1 VFSQNTEGQDNL
13 LNTWIIVNGANVTVN
28 DYLRSTAT
36 IAFLV
41 IKNDR
46 IIVEKYYPNEGN
58 TYEAGSVGTSFSV
71 GKSWIS
77 ALIGIAIGE
86 GKIRSVDEPITNYI
100 PELQNGRGL
109 ERITIKHLLN
119 MTSGIRF
126 EEGFSLD
133 SDLGRLY
140 TTSDILAFVRGLD
153 VATAPDLR
161 RFNYQSINTQLLG
174 IILARATQTSVT
186 QYLQDKIWTPIGMEF
201 DASWSLDR
209 VGGVEK
215 AFCCLNAR
223 ARDYAKFGRLFLNRG
238 NWQGRQIIPESWIT
252 ASSASDPASVFWYNN
267 QWWLPKEAP
276 NDPTTDFTALGVL
289 GQFIYIS
296 PNKNMIIVK
305 LSNDKV
311 AGDNPAMGPV
321 RQIAEQF

>member
-1 VFSQNTEGQDNL
+1 
-13 LNTWIIVNGANVTVN
+13 
-28 DYLRSTAT
+28 
-36 IAFLV
+36 
-41 IKNDR
+41 
-46 IIVEKYYPNEGN
+46 
-58 TYEAGSVGTSFSV
+58 
-71 GKSWIS
+71 
-77 ALIGIAIGE
+77 
-86 GKIRSVDEPITNYI
+86 
-100 PELQNGRGL
+100 
-109 ERITIKHLLN
+109 
-119 MTSGIRF
+119 MTSGIQF
-126 EEGFSLD
+126 EEGFTVD

-238 NWQGRQIIPESWIT
+238 NWQGRQIIPESWVT
-252 ASSASDPASVFWYNN
+252 TSSVSDPASVFWYNN